1 MKKTICALVFCVCSL
16 LSTAFA
22 ETNYVNIA
30 SLRSTAP
37 ERLQGEFL
45 TQTGNTI
52 RIDAPVIIPDV
63 CGTGV
68 DIVATKNVEA

>member
-16 LSTAFA
+16 LSTTFA

-45 TQTGNTI
+45 TQTDCACHLGRPNGN
-52 RIDAPVIIPDV
+52 RRCFFA
-63 CGTGV
+63 
-68 DIVATKNVEA
+68 NHS